1 MRRSQTW
8 PGRIP
13 KCFDKE
19 VMMNQQ
25 ATDADYLRYQYADA
39 EKLRI
44 RQEAHRLYSEE
55 TEPLATWLLPLLAPA
70 AGQLL
75 LDVGCGP
82 GMYHAELA
90 RRGVQVIGLDASYGM
105 LVKARQRTA
114 GFRTQTLAVQADAE
128 HLPLPAACCERL
140 MANHMLY
147 HVPDQLAALGEMRRV
162 LKPGG
167 RATIT
172 TNMADSY
179 AALYEL
185 HADAARGLGYEPLYT
200 VNDAFN
206 SNHLDR
212 VQSVFPDAELHVR
225 HDAFLFPDTDAV
237 LRFYASM
244 MIDALADRPADNH
257 HRQVLLPAMREQ
269 VAAVIRREGVLR
281 VPKGVACFVVRK
293 SEN

>member
-1 MRRSQTW
+1 MS
-8 PGRIP
+8 
-13 KCFDKE
+13 E
-19 VMMNQQ
+19 Q

-90 RRGVQVIGLDASYGM
+90 RMGVQVIGLDASYGM

-114 GFRTQTLAVQADAE
+114 GFRTQTLAVQADAQY
-128 HLPLPAACCERL
+128 LPAPADCCDRL

-147 HVPDQLAALGEMRRV
+147 HVPDQLTALREMRRV

-167 RATIT
+167 RAIIT

-185 HADAARGLGYEPLYT
+185 HADAANSLGYEPLYT

-206 SNHLDR
+206 SSHLER
-212 VQSVFPDAELHVR
+212 VQSVFPQATLHVR

-244 MIDALADRPADNH
+244 MVDALAERPADNH
-257 HRQVLLPAMREQ
+257 HRQELLPAMRAR
-269 VAAVIRREGVLR
+269 VDAVIRQEGVLR

-293 SEN
+293 NKKKQN

>member
-1 MRRSQTW
+1 MS
-8 PGRIP
+8 
-13 KCFDKE
+13 E
-19 VMMNQQ
+19 Q

-90 RRGVQVIGLDASYGM
+90 RMGVQVIGLDMSYGM
-105 LVKARQRTA
+105 LVKVRQRTA
-114 GFRTQTLAVQADAE
+114 GFPSQTLAVQADAE
-128 HLPLPAACCERL
+128 HLPAPDNCCDRL

-147 HVPDQLAALGEMRRV
+147 HVPDQLAALREMRRV

-167 RATIT
+167 RAIIT

-185 HADAARGLGYEPLYT
+185 HADAARALGYEPLYT

-206 SNHLDR
+206 SSHLER
-212 VQSVFPDAELHVR
+212 VQSVFPGAELHVR
-225 HDAFLFPDTDAV
+225 HDAFLFPDADAV

-244 MIDALADRPADNH
+244 MIDALADRPADNR
-257 HRQVLLPAMREQ
+257 HRQELLPLMRQ
-269 VAAVIRREGVLR
+269 RVDAIIRREGVLR
-281 VPKGVACFVVRK
+281 VPKGVACFVAEK
-293 SEN
+293 AKIED

>member
-1 MRRSQTW
+1 MS
-8 PGRIP
+8 
-13 KCFDKE
+13 E
-19 VMMNQQ
+19 Q
-25 ATDADYLRYQYADA
+25 ATDADYLRYQYAHA

-55 TEPLATWLLPLLAPA
+55 TEPLATWLLPLLAPEP
-70 AGQLL
+70 GQLL

-90 RRGVQVIGLDASYGM
+90 RMGVQVIGLDASYGM

-114 GFRTQTLAVQADAE
+114 GFRTQTLAVQADAQY
-128 HLPLPAACCERL
+128 LPAPADCCDRL

-147 HVPDQLAALGEMRRV
+147 HVPDQLAALREMRRV

-167 RATIT
+167 RAIIT

-185 HADAARGLGYEPLYT
+185 HADAANSLGYEPLYT

-206 SNHLDR
+206 SSHLER
-212 VQSVFPDAELHVR
+212 VQSVFPQATLHVR

-244 MIDALADRPADNH
+244 MIDALAERPADNH
-257 HRQVLLPAMREQ
+257 HRQELLPAMRAR
-269 VAAVIRREGVLR
+269 VDAVIRQEGVLR

-293 SEN
+293 NKKNKIED